1 MTDAGVLEI
10 VSGALVMAGKLAGP
24 ILIVAMVIG
33 VVVALLQTIT
43 QIQEMSLTFVPK
55 LAGAAAVILFGGHW
69 MIQQL
74 VAWVTN
80 LWQRIPSLG

>member
-10 VSGALVMAGKLAGP
+10 VSGAMVIAGKLAGP

-55 LAGAAAVILFGGHW
+55 LAGAALVILFGGHW

-74 VAWVTN
+74 VAWVTA